1 MRLAGRRIH
10 IVGSAAPD
18 ADEAKLAYAH
28 ELVTS
33 LVRSLVR
40 EGATFLLQFH
50 RQPFL
55 KDRIDGPAI
64 TFDWTVAEAI
74 AEAIRNGAVP
84 STTSTRRLIAT
95 YATAKTD
102 SQIPPQCR
110 DLYDFLR
117 NSNAVEMEFIEP
129 GWSSGAYRRDRLAQI
144 GDIMIGLSGGEG
156 VEHQAVI
163 YAAKGKPIIPVDLQ
177 LGASQHDGSGGAA
190 RLFDKALHEPIDF
203 FRVIDGES
211 ASELLDRIRT
221 RDATTPVTVVVE
233 HMNRLLGALRP
244 PEVFYV
250 RLLNSALPEFASV
263 EQFFR
268 QTLDP
273 FIESLGYSHFEMGKD
288 KHEFAWMNEAI
299 FGKLHHSS
307 IVLAD
312 LTGLRPNC
320 FMELGYA
327 FGNRQSVIVTARD
340 DTKISFDAASL
351 DAFFW
356 SQTDTPA
363 ESQAKLQKHWD
374 LNVNRPHLVK
384 VRKAR

>member
-18 ADEAKLAYAH
+18 ADETKLAYAH

-102 SQIPPQCR
+102 SQISPQCR

-163 YAAKGKPIIPVDLQ
+163 YAAKGKPVIPVDLQ

-190 RLFDKALHEPIDF
+190 RLCSP
-203 FRVIDGES
+203 
-211 ASELLDRIRT
+211 SEQRFTGIRLS
-221 RDATTPVTVVVE
+221 RA
-233 HMNRLLGALRP
+233 
-244 PEVFYV
+244 VF
-250 RLLNSALPEFASV
+250 
-263 EQFFR
+263 
-268 QTLDP
+268 
-273 FIESLGYSHFEMGKD
+273 
-288 KHEFAWMNEAI
+288 
-299 FGKLHHSS
+299 
-307 IVLAD
+307 
-312 LTGLRPNC
+312 
-320 FMELGYA
+320 
-327 FGNRQSVIVTARD
+327 
-340 DTKISFDAASL
+340 
-351 DAFFW
+351 
-356 SQTDTPA
+356 
-363 ESQAKLQKHWD
+363 
-374 LNVNRPHLVK
+374 
-384 VRKAR
+384 